1 LSGSAGGSPFRA
13 RAGAGAAP
21 QACAAGPPSDR
32 RVDRVLV
39 SAEQIAARV
48 PVLAHE
54 IAAAL
59 GPSPR
64 DPVLLAVMTGALIFA
79 ADLIR
84 HLPVPLRIAL
94 ATVTSYPG
102 TATSS
107 QGARLKGEL
116 PPDLAGRDVLL
127 VDDILDSGRTL
138 GLLQREILARAPAS
152 LRTVVLLRKHA
163 ARSLPIVCEH
173 VGFDIPD
180 EFVVGYGLDYDGY
193 YRNLPAV
200 HAMVPATS

>member
-1 LSGSAGGSPFRA
+1 M
-13 RAGAGAAP
+13 
-21 QACAAGPPSDR
+21 
-32 RVDRVLV
+32 LV

>member
-1 LSGSAGGSPFRA
+1 MNDRGSAAARLVA
-13 RAGAGAAP
+13 RAG
-21 QACAAGPPSDR
+21 GPPSDM

-39 SAEQIAARV
+39 SAEEIAARV
-48 PVLAHE
+48 PVMARE

-59 GPSPR
+59 GPEPR

-79 ADLIR
+79 ADLLR
-84 HLPVPLRIAL
+84 HLPVPLRLEL
-94 ATVTSYPG
+94 ATVSSYPG

-107 QGARLKGEL
+107 HGARLKGEL
-116 PPDLAGRDVLL
+116 PSDLAGRDVIL

-138 GLLQREILARAPAS
+138 GLLQREILARGPAS
-152 LRTVVLLRKHA
+152 LRTCVLLRKRTEVA
-163 ARSLPIVCEH
+163 ERVPCEH

-180 EFVVGYGLDYDGY
+180 VFVVGYGLDYDGY

-200 HAMVPATS
+200 HAMTRAHA

>member
-138 GLLQREILARAPAS
+138 
-152 LRTVVLLRKHA
+152 RKHA

>member
-1 LSGSAGGSPFRA
+1 MTDPVARPAARCSG
-13 RAGAGAAP
+13 
-21 QACAAGPPSDR
+21 GPPRDMV
-32 RVDRVLV
+32 VDRVLV
-39 SAEQIAARV
+39 SAGQIADRV
-48 PVLAHE
+48 PIMARE
-54 IAAAL
+54 IAAGL
-59 GPSPR
+59 GPEPR

-94 ATVTSYPG
+94 ATVSSYPG

-107 QGARLKGEL
+107 HGARLKGEL
-116 PPDLAGRDVLL
+116 PNDLAGRDVIL

-138 GLLQREILARAPAS
+138 GLLQQEIVARAPAS
-152 LRTVVLLRKHA
+152 LRTCVLLRKHS

-173 VGFDIPD
+173 IGFDIPD

-200 HAMVPATS
+200 HAMVPAKG

>member
-1 LSGSAGGSPFRA
+1 MSGSAA
-13 RAGAGAAP
+13 QAG
-21 QACAAGPPSDR
+21 GPPADM

-39 SAEQIAARV
+39 SAEQIAARM
-48 PVLAHE
+48 PVMAKE
-54 IAAAL
+54 IAAGL
-59 GPSPR
+59 GPAPK

-84 HLPVPLRIAL
+84 HLPVPLRLEL
-94 ATVTSYPG
+94 ATVSSYPG

-116 PPDLAGRDVLL
+116 PPDLEGRDVIL

-138 GLLQREILARAPAS
+138 RLLQASIREHAPAS
-152 LRTVVLLRKHA
+152 LRTCVLLRKLTESA
-163 ARSLPIVCEH
+163 KGVPCEH

-180 EFVVGYGLDYDGY
+180 VFVVGYGLDYDGY

-200 HAMVPATS
+200 HAMVPARV